1 MDLDEQLELAHLL
14 LQERK
19 CRVCGQEKN
28 LIDGY
33 YRTRKNVRLASSYSY
48 ECKECT
54 VKRVCENNRRNK
66 LKKNII
72 KKMKQFK
79 VRDFS
84 PQDYNPDL
92 LRKPT
97 ENLQQLMER
106 FTKRLKHVNSED
118 KERISYLQGC
128 IDTVDYLMTGKLPN
142 DGNHNGMKNHR
153 PRHSRLDALD

>member
-54 VKRVCENNRRNK
+54 V
-66 LKKNII
+66 
-72 KKMKQFK
+72 
-79 VRDFS
+79 
-84 PQDYNPDL
+84 
-92 LRKPT
+92 
-97 ENLQQLMER
+97 
-106 FTKRLKHVNSED
+106 
-118 KERISYLQGC
+118 
-128 IDTVDYLMTGKLPN
+128 
-142 DGNHNGMKNHR
+142 
-153 PRHSRLDALD
+153 

>member
-14 LQERK
+14 LQDRK

-54 VKRVCENNRRNK
+54 VKRVCENNRRNR
-66 LKKNII
+66 LKKNRI
-72 KKMKQFK
+72 KKMKQ
-79 VRDFS
+79 
-84 PQDYNPDL
+84 
-92 LRKPT
+92 T

-106 FTKRLKHVNSED
+106 FTKRSNQTNPDD
-118 KERISYLQGC
+118 KERVSYLKGC
-128 IDTVDYLMTGKLPN
+128 IDTVDYLATGKLPN
-142 DGNHNGMKNHR
+142 DGNHDGMKNHR
-153 PRHSRLDALD
+153 PRHSQLDALD

>member
-54 VKRVCENNRRNK
+54 VKRFCENNRRNR
-66 LKKNII
+66 LKKNRI
-72 KKMKQFK
+72 KKMKQ
-79 VRDFS
+79 
-84 PQDYNPDL
+84 
-92 LRKPT
+92 T

-106 FTKRLKHVNSED
+106 FTKRLKQVDPDD
-118 KERISYLQGC
+118 KERVSYLKGC
-128 IDTVDYLMTGKLPN
+128 IDTVDYLATGKLPN
-142 DGNHNGMKNHR
+142 DGNHDGMKNHR
-153 PRHSRLDALD
+153 PRHSQLDALD

>member
-1 MDLDEQLELAHLL
+1 MDLDDQLQLAHLL

-54 VKRVCENNRRNK
+54 VKRVCENNRRNR
-66 LKKNII
+66 LKKNRI
-72 KKMKQFK
+72 KKMKQ
-79 VRDFS
+79 
-84 PQDYNPDL
+84 
-92 LRKPT
+92 T

-106 FTKRLKHVNSED
+106 FTKRLKQVNPDD
-118 KERISYLQGC
+118 KERVSYLKGC
-128 IDTVDYLMTGKLPN
+128 IDTVDYLATGKLPN
-142 DGNHNGMKNHR
+142 DGNHDGMKNHR
-153 PRHSRLDALD
+153 PRHSQLDALD

>member
-54 VKRVCENNRRNK
+54 VKRDCENNRLNR
-66 LKKNII
+66 LKKN
-72 KKMKQFK
+72 
-79 VRDFS
+79 
-84 PQDYNPDL
+84 
-92 LRKPT
+92 
-97 ENLQQLMER
+97 R
-106 FTKRLKHVNSED
+106 FTKRLKQVDPDD
-118 KERISYLQGC
+118 KERVSYLKGC
-128 IDTVDYLMTGKLPN
+128 IDTVDYLATGKLPN
-142 DGNHNGMKNHR
+142 DGNHDGMKNHR
-153 PRHSRLDALD
+153 PRHSQLDALD

>member
-54 VKRVCENNRRNK
+54 VKRVCENNRRNRP
-66 LKKNII
+66 KKNRI
-72 KKMKQFK
+72 KKMKQ
-79 VRDFS
+79 
-84 PQDYNPDL
+84 
-92 LRKPT
+92 T

-106 FTKRLKHVNSED
+106 FTKRLNQTNPDD
-118 KERISYLQGC
+118 KERVSYLKGC
-128 IDTVDYLMTGKLPN
+128 IDTVDYLATGKLPN
-142 DGNHNGMKNHR
+142 DGNHDGMKNHR
-153 PRHSRLDALD
+153 PRHSQLDALD

>member
-14 LQERK
+14 LQERE

-54 VKRVCENNRRNK
+54 VKRVCENNRRNR
-66 LKKNII
+66 LKKNRI
-72 KKMKQFK
+72 KKMKQ
-79 VRDFS
+79 
-84 PQDYNPDL
+84 
-92 LRKPT
+92 T

-106 FTKRLKHVNSED
+106 FTKRLNQTNPND
-118 KERISYLQGC
+118 KERVSYLKGC
-128 IDTVDYLMTGKLPN
+128 IDTVDYLATGKLPN
-142 DGNHNGMKNHR
+142 DGNHDGMKNHR
-153 PRHSRLDALD
+153 PRHSQLDALD

>member
-54 VKRVCENNRRNK
+54 VKRVCENNRRNR
-66 LKKNII
+66 LKKNRI
-72 KKMKQFK
+72 KKMKQ
-79 VRDFS
+79 
-84 PQDYNPDL
+84 
-92 LRKPT
+92 T

-106 FTKRLKHVNSED
+106 FTKRLKQVDPDD
-118 KERISYLQGC
+118 KERVSYLKGC
-128 IDTVDYLMTGKLPN
+128 IDTVDYLATGRLPN
-142 DGNHNGMKNHR
+142 DGNHDGMKNHR
-153 PRHSRLDALD
+153 PRHSQLDALD

>member
-54 VKRVCENNRRNK
+54 VKRVCENNRRNR
-66 LKKNII
+66 LKKNRI
-72 KKMKQFK
+72 KKMKQ
-79 VRDFS
+79 
-84 PQDYNPDL
+84 
-92 LRKPT
+92 T

-106 FTKRLKHVNSED
+106 FTKRLNQTNPDD
-118 KERISYLQGC
+118 KERISYLKGC
-128 IDTVDYLMTGKLPN
+128 IDTVDYLATGKLPN
-142 DGNHNGMKNHR
+142 DGNHDGMKNHR
-153 PRHSRLDALD
+153 PRHSQLDALD

>member
-54 VKRVCENNRRNK
+54 VKRVCENNRRNR
-66 LKKNII
+66 LKKNRI
-72 KKMKQFK
+72 KKMKE
-79 VRDFS
+79 
-84 PQDYNPDL
+84 
-92 LRKPT
+92 T

-106 FTKRLKHVNSED
+106 FTKRLNQTNPDD
-118 KERISYLQGC
+118 KERVSYLKGC
-128 IDTVDYLMTGKLPN
+128 IDTVDYLATGKLPN
-142 DGNHNGMKNHR
+142 DGNHDGMKNHR
-153 PRHSRLDALD
+153 PRHSDLDALD

>member
-54 VKRVCENNRRNK
+54 VKRVCENNRRK
-66 LKKNII
+66 RLKKNRI
-72 KKMKQFK
+72 KKMKQ
-79 VRDFS
+79 
-84 PQDYNPDL
+84 
-92 LRKPT
+92 T

-106 FTKRLKHVNSED
+106 FTKRLNQTNPDD
-118 KERISYLQGC
+118 KERVSYLKGC
-128 IDTVDYLMTGKLPN
+128 IDTVDYLATGKLPN
-142 DGNHNGMKNHR
+142 DGNHDGMKNHR
-153 PRHSRLDALD
+153 P

>member
-1 MDLDEQLELAHLL
+1 MDLDDQLQLAHLL

-54 VKRVCENNRRNK
+54 VKRVCENNRRNR
-66 LKKNII
+66 LKKNRI
-72 KKMKQFK
+72 KKMKQ
-79 VRDFS
+79 
-84 PQDYNPDL
+84 
-92 LRKPT
+92 T

-106 FTKRLKHVNSED
+106 FTKRLKQVNPDD
-118 KERISYLQGC
+118 KETVSYLKGC
-128 IDTVDYLMTGKLPN
+128 IDTVDYLATGKLPN
-142 DGNHNGMKNHR
+142 DGNHDGMKNHR
-153 PRHSRLDALD
+153 PRHSDLDALD

>member
-54 VKRVCENNRRNK
+54 VKRVCENNRRNR
-66 LKKNII
+66 LKKNRI
-72 KKMKQFK
+72 KKMKQ
-79 VRDFS
+79 
-84 PQDYNPDL
+84 
-92 LRKPT
+92 T

-106 FTKRLKHVNSED
+106 FTKRLKQVNPDD
-118 KERISYLQGC
+118 KETVSYLKGC
-128 IDTVDYLMTGKLPN
+128 IDTVDYLATGKLPN
-142 DGNHNGMKNHR
+142 DGNHDGMKNHR
-153 PRHSRLDALD
+153 PRHSDLDALD

>member
-48 ECKECT
+48 ECKECA
-54 VKRVCENNRRNK
+54 VKRVCENNRRNR
-66 LKKNII
+66 LKKNRI
-72 KKMKQFK
+72 KKMKQ
-79 VRDFS
+79 
-84 PQDYNPDL
+84 
-92 LRKPT
+92 T

-106 FTKRLKHVNSED
+106 FTKRLKQVDPDD
-118 KERISYLQGC
+118 KERVSYLKGC
-128 IDTVDYLMTGKLPN
+128 IDTVDYLATGKLPN
-142 DGNHNGMKNHR
+142 DGNHDGMKNHR
-153 PRHSRLDALD
+153 PRHSQLDALD

>member
-54 VKRVCENNRRNK
+54 VKRVCENNRRNR
-66 LKKNII
+66 LKKNRI
-72 KKMKQFK
+72 KKMKQ
-79 VRDFS
+79 
-84 PQDYNPDL
+84 
-92 LRKPT
+92 T

-106 FTKRLKHVNSED
+106 FTKRLKQVDPDD
-118 KERISYLQGC
+118 KERVSNLKGC
-128 IDTVDYLMTGKLPN
+128 IDTVDYLATGKLPN
-142 DGNHNGMKNHR
+142 DGNHDGMKNHR
-153 PRHSRLDALD
+153 PRHSQLDALD

>member
-14 LQERK
+14 LQDRK

-54 VKRVCENNRRNK
+54 VKRVCENNRRNR
-66 LKKNII
+66 LKKNRI
-72 KKMKQFK
+72 KKMKQ
-79 VRDFS
+79 
-84 PQDYNPDL
+84 
-92 LRKPT
+92 T

-106 FTKRLKHVNSED
+106 FTKRLNHTNPDD
-118 KERISYLQGC
+118 KERVSYLKGC
-128 IDTVDYLMTGKLPN
+128 IDTVDYLATGKLPN
-142 DGNHNGMKNHR
+142 DGNHDGMKNHR
-153 PRHSRLDALD
+153 PRHSQLDALD

>member
-54 VKRVCENNRRNK
+54 VKRVCENNRRNR
-66 LKKNII
+66 LKKNRI
-72 KKMKQFK
+72 KKMKQ
-79 VRDFS
+79 
-84 PQDYNPDL
+84 
-92 LRKPT
+92 T

-106 FTKRLKHVNSED
+106 FTKRLKQVNPDD
-118 KERISYLQGC
+118 KERVSYLKGC
-128 IDTVDYLMTGKLPN
+128 IDTIDYLATGKLPN
-142 DGNHNGMKNHR
+142 DGNHDGMKNHR
-153 PRHSRLDALD
+153 PRHSQLDALD

>member
-54 VKRVCENNRRNK
+54 VKRVCENNRRNR
-66 LKKNII
+66 LKKNRI
-72 KKMKQFK
+72 KKMKQ
-79 VRDFS
+79 
-84 PQDYNPDL
+84 
-92 LRKPT
+92 T

-106 FTKRLKHVNSED
+106 FTKRLKQVDPDD
-118 KERISYLQGC
+118 KERVSYLKGC
-128 IDTVDYLMTGKLPN
+128 IDTVDYLTTGKLPN
-142 DGNHNGMKNHR
+142 DGNHDGMKNHR
-153 PRHSRLDALD
+153 PRHSDLDALD